1 MATNWLYNVDLAN
14 IGVNQEFVQGI
25 FSASVSCSN
34 CLWDVHTYIHCMSS
48 RPCLTPPDP
57 SEGHVSWLWAPPSTP
72 WHSLHMFDLSDHRIL
87 EIDLISPDSYFHQ
100 LVEPLNHY
108 CLDSTQASCMKHL
121 PVLGKVWEGSQW
133 RHLGD
138 PSSALS
144 DESWISHMRDTH
156 HEGTG
161 TDTGQCDKKCPQRSL
176 TRMKRS
182 TKNVCLLTEP
192 PEGFWL

>member
-14 IGVNQEFVQGI
+14 LGVNQEFFRF

-34 CLWDVHTYIHCMSS
+34 CLWDVHTLYVSKTLSNATWSERGPCHLTVSS
-48 RPCLTPPDP
+48 TLYSLT
-57 SEGHVSWLWAPPSTP
+57 
-72 WHSLHMFDLSDHRIL
+72 FIYLSDHRIL

-121 PVLGKVWEGSQW
+121 PVLGKVWEESQW
-133 RHLGD
+133 RHLDD

>member
-1 MATNWLYNVDLAN
+1 MGCTY
-14 IGVNQEFVQGI
+14 
-25 FSASVSCSN
+25 
-34 CLWDVHTYIHCMSS
+34 VHTLYVFKTLSNA
-48 RPCLTPPDP
+48 TW
-57 SEGHVSWLWAPPSTP
+57 SERVVSLPFFAHVY
-72 WHSLHMFDLSDHRIL
+72 LSDHRIL
-87 EIDLISPDSYFHQ
+87 EIYLISPDSYFHQ

-133 RHLGD
+133 RHLDD

-182 TKNVCLLTEP
+182 TTKCLFVGGASRGVLTLVIHNMVIWWNRHKFP
-192 PEGFWL
+192 LSLSI

>member
-1 MATNWLYNVDLAN
+1 MFLGYFFLLVWVAQTACGMN
-14 IGVNQEFVQGI
+14 IR
-25 FSASVSCSN
+25 
-34 CLWDVHTYIHCMSS
+34 TYIVQLYVSKTLSS
-48 RPCLTPPDP
+48 ATWSERGPYQLTV
-57 SEGHVSWLWAPPSTP
+57 SSTFYSLTFFAHVY
-72 WHSLHMFDLSDHRIL
+72 LSDHRIL
-87 EIDLISPDSYFHQ
+87 VIDLISPDSYFHQ

-161 TDTGQCDKKCPQRSL
+161 THTGRCDKKCPQRSL

-192 PEGFWL
+192 PEEFWL